1 MKKFFSKNGIRNLI
15 QLGILGTAIFWLIRI
30 LLDPDPYVDFEAYCP
45 MGGIQS
51 FFTFLEN
58 GALACS
64 MSGMQLVLGIVLM
77 VCVLL
82 FSKLFCGYICPL
94 GTLGE
99 WFGKLGNKYK
109 IQITVPTALDKVLRL
124 LKYLLLGIT
133 IYFTLTTNELFCKSY
148 DPFYA
153 IVSQFGNDVIPWMA
167 IIAIAILIIG
177 STIIPMFWCRYACP
191 LGAMSTL
198 FKHIYVVIAL
208 VVIYLVIY
216 FFKLEI
222 SWIYPLL
229 ALFAA
234 GYIFETI
241 LPEKSMSLQM
251 LKITRNINSCI
262 DCGLCSRKCPQGID
276 VASLEVVNHS
286 DCNLCGEC
294 VSNCP
299 VSDTLLVNN
308 KNSFRWMPVLALAI
322 LVLGGIYL
330 GSKLEIPTVN
340 INWGTEEQQSRS
352 KVVEYSGLKNVKC
365 YGSSMSFVNQM
376 KTVEGVIGAATYV
389 NSHSVKVWYDTTATN
404 DATVKKALFSP
415 VRVHIKDP
423 ETDSTK
429 VAIIDAKV
437 YNFFDQMDVFYLDQI
452 VRSNGHIYAFES
464 SFGEPV
470 NIKFYAD
477 YNVNID
483 SLKHSIHRKYIT
495 INSGN
500 KEYQVST
507 NFKVSK
513 MVRSKEFTTG
523 INLKKGL
530 FMPYKRAFNNRN
542 QYTTDQL
549 LSFEMTFDDYP
560 RNEQKMQ
567 YLINHVGRKNPYV
580 VGMVTYYKN
589 APTLRVW
596 FVKDKTTPDDIVS
609 LITQPKLSIVYDNDV
624 SEELDNPYT
633 FK

>member
-1 MKKFFSKNGIRNLI
+1 MKKFFNRNGIRNLI
-15 QLGILGTAIFWLIRI
+15 QLGILGTAIFWLIRV
-30 LLDPDPYVDFEAYCP
+30 LLDPELYVDFEAYCP
-45 MGGIQS
+45 MGGIQT

-64 MSGMQLVLGIVLM
+64 MSGMQLILGIVLM

-94 GTLGE
+94 GTIGE
-99 WFGKLGNKYK
+99 WVGKIGNKYK
-109 IQITVPTALDKVLRL
+109 IQISVPTTFDKVLRL
-124 LKYLLLGIT
+124 LKYIILGIT
-133 IYFTLTTNELFCKSY
+133 FYFTLSTNELFCKSY

-153 IVSQFGNDVIPWMA
+153 LVSQFGTDVIPWMA
-167 IIAIAILIIG
+167 ISAIAILMIG

-191 LGAMSTL
+191 LGALSTL
-198 FKHIYVVIAL
+198 FKHIYVVIIL
-208 VVIYLVIY
+208 VVTYLTIYL
-216 FFKLEI
+216 FKLEI

-229 ALFAA
+229 ALFVA
-234 GYIFETI
+234 GYFFEAI
-241 LPEKSMSLQM
+241 LPEKSKSLQM

-299 VSDTLLVNN
+299 VSDTLLINN
-308 KNSFRWMPVLALAI
+308 KNNFRWMPVIALAV

-330 GSKLEIPTVN
+330 GTKLEVPTVN
-340 INWGTEEQQSRS
+340 INWGTEAQQNQS

-389 NSHSVKVWYDTTATN
+389 NSHTVKVWYDTLATN
-404 DATVKKALFSP
+404 EATVKKALFSP
-415 VRVHIKDP
+415 VRVFIKDP
-423 ETDSTK
+423 DSDSTK
-429 VAIIDAKV
+429 IAIIETKL

-452 VRSNGHIYAFES
+452 ARVNKNIYSFES

-470 NIKFYAD
+470 NIKFYAN
-477 YNVNID
+477 YNTNID
-483 SLKHSIHRKYIT
+483 SLKQSIQQKFIT
-495 INSGN
+495 INSGG
-500 KEYQVST
+500 KEYQVGL

-513 MVRSKEFTTG
+513 IVRSNEYTTG
-523 INLKKGL
+523 IDLRRGM

-542 QYTTDQL
+542 EYTNDQL
-549 LSFEMTFDDYP
+549 MSFEMTFVNYP

-567 YLINHVGRKNPYV
+567 YLINHVGKKNKYV
-580 VGMVTYYKN
+580 VGMMTYYKSE
-589 APTLRVW
+589 PTLRVF
-596 FVKDKTTPDDIVS
+596 FVKDKVKPDEIVA
-609 LITQPKLSIVYDNDV
+609 LITQKKLSIVYDNGF
-624 SEELDNPYT
+624 SEEINNPYS